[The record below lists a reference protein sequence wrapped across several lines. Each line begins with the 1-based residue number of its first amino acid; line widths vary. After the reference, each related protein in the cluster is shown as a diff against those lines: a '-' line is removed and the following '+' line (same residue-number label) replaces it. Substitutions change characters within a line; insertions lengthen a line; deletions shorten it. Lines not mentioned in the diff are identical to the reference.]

1 MKKMKAIK
9 TIYFYLFLFISL
21 NINSQEI
28 LNQYLQTAATN
39 NPDLKSKF
47 SEYMAAME
55 KIPQVGA
62 LPDPQLAF
70 GYFISPA
77 ETRVGPQQFSTSI
90 SQVFPWFGLLNSKEN
105 VVSEIAKA
113 KLEVFEDAKS
123 QLFYNVKSAYYNLY
137 FIDKGI
143 GITKENIDIL
153 NTFQQ
158 LANIKFESGKASAVD
173 ELRVEIDIADLEN
186 QLAYLQDSRYAMQVL
201 FNNLLNTDKNELVI
215 IPDTLWNESLLYERD
230 AILDSIKL
238 QNHSIKQIEHRI
250 LSWEHQ
256 EEVANKSG
264 MPDFKIG
271 MAYTAVGKSS
281 NSALSASENGK
292 DIILLPQVGIT
303 IPLYRKKY
311 NSMVKEASYKM
322 EANKFKKTNR
332 VNQLSTLFEQGF
344 KDYRDGQR
352 RIILYDKQLYLSK
365 KSLDILLAEYSTNS
379 KNFEE
384 VLRMERK
391 VLKYEL
397 ELDKARADKNAA
409 IAFINY
415 LLGN

>member
-1 MKKMKAIK
+1 MKAIK